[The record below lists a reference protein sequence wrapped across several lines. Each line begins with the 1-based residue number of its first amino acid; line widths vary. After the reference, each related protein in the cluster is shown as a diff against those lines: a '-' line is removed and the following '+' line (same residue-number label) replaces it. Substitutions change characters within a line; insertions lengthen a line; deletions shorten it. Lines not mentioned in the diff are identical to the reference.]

1 MNEDT
6 RIRGYE
12 DTKINSFVCSSR
24 RILVSSYLRIF
35 VSSLLLFAAGCA
47 TLSRSYDVAPN
58 GLRRGEHEFRRFLS
72 AGRADSALLQL
83 NTAKKKNRLPDD
95 ELLRLLFEGVAAH
108 YAGDHERSAIVFDR
122 ASLVTEDRT
131 TRSIAK
137 AALSVMVNDLALA
150 YQPTRTERLLLPYY
164 AALSYASAGK
174 LEEAAV
180 EARRLSAILQ
190 QLQDD
195 DQAPDVSTHAFLRYF
210 AGVVFEAA
218 GERNDAEVAYRNA
231 AALDSVRYGN
241 ARDSANV
248 VLLLERGFA
257 PHRVQESLMV
267 MLSDDETHEFEHN
280 DSSDERERTASH
292 VAARIL
298 EFAGN
303 AGPRTGQPKQR
314 TLWVPAPT
322 STKASSKKM
331 AVCDSACEAHE
342 DHSYLLRMS
351 WPVMYAPAL
360 RTLSGLR
367 VDSIAIAQF
376 SSVDLGSEILGDF
389 QRQQP
394 AIIARAVA
402 RAASKYVLTKSAE
415 KKIAKKNEALGD
427 VVGALANITGAIT
440 EQADTR
446 SWHLLPGTIEVVR
459 LRLTPGKHKLSVNG
473 AEIGAFEVRQ
483 DGMTVVSR
491 RVWHD

>member
-1 MNEDT
+1 MLSLRRT
-6 RIRGYE
+6 GKRICV
-12 DTKINSFVCSSR
+12 IAW
-24 RILVSSYLRIF
+24 
-35 VSSLLLFAAGCA
+35 LLFTAGCA
-47 TLSRSYDVAPN
+47 GLARSYDVAPN

-108 YAGDHERSAIVFDR
+108 YAGNYERSVQVFDR
-122 ASLVTEDRT
+122 ASLVAEDRT
-131 TRSIAK
+131 TRSISK
-137 AALSVMVNDLALA
+137 AALSLMVNDLALA
-150 YQPTRTERLLLPYY
+150 YQPARTERLLLPYY

-180 EARRLSAILQ
+180 EARRLAALLQ

-195 DQAPDVSTHAFLRYF
+195 DKAPDATTHAFLRYF
-210 AGVVFEAA
+210 TGVVFEAA

-231 AALDSVRYGN
+231 AALDSARYG
-241 ARDSANV
+241 ATLDSANV

-267 MLSDDETHEFEHN
+267 MLSDDETHDLERAGS
-280 DSSDERERTASH
+280 DDERERTAAH
-292 VAARIL
+292 IAARIL
-298 EFAGN
+298 QFAGS
-303 AGPRTGQPKQR
+303 AGPRSGEPKQR
-314 TLWVPAPT
+314 TLWVPAPA
-322 STKASSKKM
+322 STKASSSTKKD
-331 AVCDSACEAHE
+331 CDSACEQHD

-351 WPVMYAPAL
+351 WPVMYAPAM
-360 RTLSGLR
+360 RTLSTLR
-367 VDSIAIAQF
+367 VDSIEVA
-376 SSVDLGSEILGDF
+376 SSASIDLGAEILGDF

-415 KKIAKKNEALGD
+415 KKIGKKNEALGD
-427 VVGALANITGAIT
+427 LVGALANVTGAFT

-446 SWHLLPGTIEVVR
+446 SWHLLPGAIELVR
-459 LRLTPGKHKLSVNG
+459 LRLEPGTHTLTVNG
-473 AEIGAFEVRQ
+473 TEVGMFAVRR
-483 DGMTVVSR
+483 DGITVVSR
-491 RVWHD
+491 RVWND